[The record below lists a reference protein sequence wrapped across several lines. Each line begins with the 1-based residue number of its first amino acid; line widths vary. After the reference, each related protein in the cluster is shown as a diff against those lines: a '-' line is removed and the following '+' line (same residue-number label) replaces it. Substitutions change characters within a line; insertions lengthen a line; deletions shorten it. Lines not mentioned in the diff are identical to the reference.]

1 MHIRADP
8 SYVHMGES
16 YPGVAGPMAGS
27 VEPAFDVVCQTRS
40 VTTTEKEVAWW
51 VTENLAMQ

>member
-1 MHIRADP
+1 
-8 SYVHMGES
+8 MGES

-51 VTENLAMQ
+51 VTEKLAMQ